1 MAKAGEVVWYVTGRF
16 YADANG
22 NLYDVGY
29 FLNLQGI
36 ATALSEAD
44 AYFTFA
50 AQPFSSQVVTNGSLS
65 IGVDNPGT
73 FSIYLLDPPGAS
85 FDKPAS
91 FSAGMPIATFSRI
104 AIVPT
109 VKVPVGNSTTL
120 LANVFTAQ
128 LISSQPFE
136 FNGAT
141 WDLAGLIGYGV
152 TQWGTA
158 AEGTDVADGVPF
170 VGSAVRVG

>member
-1 MAKAGEVVWYVTGRF
+1 MAGEVVWYVTGRF

-29 FLNLQGI
+29 FLNLQGVGG
-36 ATALSEAD
+36 ALSETD
-44 AYFTFA
+44 AYLTFA
-50 AQPFSSQVVTNGSLS
+50 AVPFSSPAIQNGSLS
-65 IGVDNPGT
+65 IGVDATGS

-85 FDKPAS
+85 FDDPAT
-91 FSAGMPIATFSRI
+91 FSAGTPIATFSRI

-109 VKVPVGNSTTL
+109 VKIGVGANDTL

-128 LISSQPFE
+128 LVSSQPFT
-136 FNGAT
+136 FQGAT
-141 WDLAGLIGYGV
+141 YDLADVVGHGI

-158 AEGTDVADGVPF
+158 ASTSADTSGVPF
-170 VGSAVRVG
+170 VGSAIRVD